1 MNNTILIKAP
11 QIISNNRFSKLE
23 TEIVCDNPSIN
34 LTKTLYF
41 EVDGKWEKY
50 LTQEVSDAFVLALLE
65 YAMENR
71 CDLHFEAPMTEDLKY
86 QLERYLIPAY
96 AKNIDGLYPINLCGE
111 VTSNKIESQNVT
123 GTGFSGGV
131 DSFYTVLS
139 HMNINYKTKGITHLL
154 LAVNGA
160 ATTGLSE
167 EINKKWFMEETN
179 RFEPVSKE
187 LGMEFIGV
195 NSNISLINKNKR
207 VLKGGSI
214 IPTSGFVHALRKLF
228 GTYYWASAYEAN
240 IFKFSNIDGGYME
253 TFAVPLVSVN
263 GLRFYHDG
271 CEISRIGKVKYIA
284 DNPIVQRNLTVCS
297 QPVSCGHCPK
307 CLRTMAELNS
317 LKKLELFSEVFNVN
331 EYKKKYTSK
340 LAREFAVDHPPFTT
354 DIKASMKKNGV
365 RIPFSVYLKQYF
377 IFIPFYY
384 LKKKLR
390 NNVTLMKLYYLN
402 GWDEKLGEGK
412 HSSEIIQSR
421 LEGKDK

>member
-11 QIISNNRFSKLE
+11 QIINSNRFSKIE
-23 TEIVCDNPSIN
+23 AEIICDNFSLSLPQ
-34 LTKTLYF
+34 KLYF
-41 EVDGKWEKY
+41 EVEEKWGKY
-50 LTQEVSDAFVLALLE
+50 LTPEVSDAFVLALLE
-65 YAMENR
+65 YAMENS
-71 CDLHFEAPMTEDLKY
+71 CNLHFETPMTEDLKY
-86 QLERYLIPAY
+86 QIERYLIPSY
-96 AKNIDGLYPINLCGE
+96 AKNIDGLFSINLCGD
-111 VTSNKIESQNVT
+111 VVSNKIESENVT

-139 HMNINYKTKGITHLL
+139 HMNIKYETKRVTHLL

-167 EINKKWFMEETN
+167 EIDKKWFMEETN
-179 RFEPVSKE
+179 RFKPVSKE

-207 VLKGGSI
+207 ILKGGSV
-214 IPTSGFVHALRKLF
+214 IPTSGFVHVLRKLF

-240 IFKFSNIDGGYME
+240 VFKFSNNDGGYME

-271 CEISRIGKVKYIA
+271 CEVSRIEKVRYIA
-284 DNPIVQRNLTVCS
+284 DNAIAQKSLTVCS
-297 QPVSCGHCPK
+297 HPVSCGHCVK
-307 CLRTMAELNS
+307 CLRTMAELYS
-317 LKKLELFSEVFNVN
+317 LKKLDLFSEIFNVN
-331 EYKKKYTSK
+331 EYRKKYTSK

-354 DIKASMKKNGV
+354 DIKASMRKNGIN
-365 RIPFSVYLKQYF
+365 IPFSVYLKQYF
-377 IFIPFYY
+377 IFKPFYY

-390 NNVTLMKLYYLN
+390 NNVALMKLYYLH

-412 HSSEIIQSR
+412 HDIEIIKSR